1 MRQNRKAGRR
11 LRMANT
17 VLYLKAEQNAEVM
30 EAHVCVKDIASVYC
44 GDKAVCARAKSL
56 KVHQFH
62 EKGKKRQVVSILKVI
77 ELIESECPGVSVE
90 NLGEN
95 ATLIELVNV
104 NRHKGAVQWL
114 KMIFVAAISFFGTGF
129 TIMAFHND
137 ISVNKIFSR
146 IYELVMGYP
155 SDGYSILEVSY
166 SIGMAVGII
175 LFFNHVGGRRI
186 TKDPTPI
193 EVEMRVYET
202 DVNKALIETA
212 DREGKTIDAS

>member
-1 MRQNRKAGRR
+1 
-11 LRMANT
+11 MANT

-30 EAHVCVKDIASVYC
+30 EERVCVKDISSVYC
-44 GDKAVCARAKSL
+44 ADKTVCAKAKSL
-56 KVHQFH
+56 KVYQFG
-62 EKGKKRQVVSILKVI
+62 EKDKKRQVISVLKVI

-104 NRHKGAVQWL
+104 NRHKGPVQWI
-114 KMIFVAAISFFGTGF
+114 KMVFVALISFFGTGF
-129 TIMAFHND
+129 TIMAYHND
-137 ISVNKIFSR
+137 ISINKIFSKV
-146 IYELVMGYP
+146 YELVMGYP
-155 SDGYSILEVSY
+155 ADGYSILEVSY
-166 SIGMAVGII
+166 SIGMALGII
-175 LFFNHVGGRRI
+175 LFFNHIGGRRI

-212 DREGKTIDAS
+212 DREGKTIDVS

>member
-1 MRQNRKAGRR
+1 MSSK
-11 LRMANT
+11 

-30 EAHVCVKDIASVYC
+30 QAQVCVKDIASVYC
-44 GDKAVCARAKSL
+44 SDRSITSKVKAL
-56 KVHQFH
+56 KIYQFQE
-62 EKGKKRQVVSILKVI
+62 EKRKRQVISVLRVI
-77 ELIESECPGVSVE
+77 ELIEKECPAVTVESV
-90 NLGEN
+90 GEN

-104 NRHKGAVQWL
+104 SRHKTMAQTVRL
-114 KMIFVAAISFFGTGF
+114 IFVMLISFFGTGF

-137 ISVNKIFSR
+137 ISINRLFSR
-146 IYELVMGYP
+146 VYEQVMGYTP
-155 SDGYSILEVSY
+155 QGYTILEITY
-166 SIGMAVGII
+166 SLGLAVGII
-175 LFFNHVGGRRI
+175 VFFNHIGGRRL

>member
-1 MRQNRKAGRR
+1 MSSK
-11 LRMANT
+11 

-30 EAHVCVKDIASVYC
+30 QAQVCVKDIASVYC
-44 GDKAVCARAKSL
+44 SDRSITSKVKAL
-56 KVHQFH
+56 KIYQFQE
-62 EKGKKRQVVSILKVI
+62 EKRKRQVISILRVI
-77 ELIESECPGVSVE
+77 ELIEKECPAVTVESV
-90 NLGEN
+90 GEN

-104 NRHKGAVQWL
+104 SRHKTMAQTVRL
-114 KMIFVAAISFFGTGF
+114 IFVVLISFFGTGF

-137 ISVNKIFSR
+137 ISINRLFSR
-146 IYELVMGYP
+146 VYEQVMGYTP
-155 SDGYSILEVSY
+155 QGYTILEITY
-166 SIGMAVGII
+166 SLGLAVGII
-175 LFFNHVGGRRI
+175 IFFNHIGGRRL

>member
-1 MRQNRKAGRR
+1 
-11 LRMANT
+11 MANL

-30 EAHVCVKDIASVYC
+30 EEHVSVKDIASVYC
-44 GDKAVCARAKSL
+44 ADKAVCARVKSL

-62 EKGKKRQVVSILKVI
+62 KEEKKRQVISILKVI
-77 ELIESECPGVSVE
+77 ELIEKECPGVSVE
-90 NLGEN
+90 SLGEN
-95 ATLIELVNV
+95 ATLIELVNA
-104 NRHKGAVQWL
+104 NRHKGPVQWF
-114 KMIFVAAISFFGTGF
+114 KMVFVAAISFFGTGF

-137 ISVNKIFSR
+137 ISINQIFSR
-146 IYELVMGYP
+146 VYEQVMGY
-155 SDGYSILEVSY
+155 SAEGCSILEASY
-166 SIGMAVGII
+166 SIGLAIGII
-175 LFFNHVGGRRI
+175 LFFNHIGGRRI

>member
-1 MRQNRKAGRR
+1 
-11 LRMANT
+11 MANA

-30 EAHVCVKDIASVYC
+30 DAHVCVKDIASVYC
-44 GDKAVCARAKSL
+44 ADKTVCAKAKSL
-56 KVHQFH
+56 KIYQFH
-62 EKGKKRQVVSILKVI
+62 EKEKKRQVISILKVI
-77 ELIESECPGVSVE
+77 ELIERECPGVTVE
-90 NLGEN
+90 SLGEN

-104 NRHKGAVQWL
+104 NRHKGVIQWI
-114 KMIFVAAISFFGTGF
+114 KMVFVAAISFFGTGF

-137 ISVNKIFSR
+137 ISINKIFSR
-146 IYELVMGYP
+146 MYELVMGYP
-155 SDGYSILEVSY
+155 ADGYSILEVSY

-175 LFFNHVGGRRI
+175 LFFNHIGGRRI

-212 DREGKTIDAS
+212 DREGKTIDVS

>member
-1 MRQNRKAGRR
+1 MSSK
-11 LRMANT
+11 

-30 EAHVCVKDIASVYC
+30 QAQVCVKDIASVYC
-44 GDKAVCARAKSL
+44 SDRSITSKVKAL
-56 KVHQFH
+56 KIYQFQE
-62 EKGKKRQVVSILKVI
+62 EKRKRQVISILRVI
-77 ELIESECPGVSVE
+77 ELIEKECPAVTVESV
-90 NLGEN
+90 GEN

-104 NRHKGAVQWL
+104 SRHKTMAQTVRL
-114 KMIFVAAISFFGTGF
+114 IFVMLISFFGTGF

-137 ISVNKIFSR
+137 ISINRLFSR
-146 IYELVMGYP
+146 VYEQVMGYTP
-155 SDGYSILEVSY
+155 QGYTILEITY
-166 SIGMAVGII
+166 SLGLAVGII
-175 LFFNHVGGRRI
+175 VFFNHIGGRRL